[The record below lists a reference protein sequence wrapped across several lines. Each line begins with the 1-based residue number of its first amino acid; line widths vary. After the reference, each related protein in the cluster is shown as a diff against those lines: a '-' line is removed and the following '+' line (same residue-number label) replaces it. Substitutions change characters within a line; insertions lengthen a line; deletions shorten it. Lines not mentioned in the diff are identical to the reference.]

1 MTEFNV
7 IIELQKLVDKYK
19 FNSISLE
26 NELQSQKNLITKLK
40 ILVNKQDD
48 KILYYK
54 NTLLELGLINDIIT
68 DSESE
73 LDEDSDPVLD

>member
-1 MTEFNV
+1 MDEFNV

-19 FNSISLE
+19 FSSISLE
-26 NELQSQKNLITKLK
+26 GQLQSQKKLINKLK
-40 ILVNKQDD
+40 LLVNKQDD

-54 NTLLELGLINDIIT
+54 NKLIELGLKNDIIT

-73 LDEDSDPVLD
+73 LDEDSDSDLD